1 MFMTEGSIRKNIIRF
16 SVPIMI
22 SYAFQQLYTI
32 VDSAVVGNFVGTEA
46 LAGVSATNALI
57 FMIVG
62 FFIGTFSG
70 AGVVIS
76 KYWGAREF
84 GKVSDASHTAIV
96 LGLVFGVGVTII
108 GVILTPEILKLMKTP
123 AEVFPQAVT
132 YLRYYF
138 GGSIFIVLFNT
149 ANGIHQAVGDS
160 KHPLYYLI
168 VATIL
173 NIVLDFLLVGY
184 FDFGIAGAAVAT
196 VIAQAVSAVCSLWHL
211 ARVDEPYKLKL
222 SGLRSGFSREIFN
235 KMLIFGVPAGIQNSV
250 LSIGNVVIQANVN
263 AFGAAA
269 IAGSGAYFRVEGIAF
284 IPITSIAMALTTFVS
299 QNLGAG
305 EHQRAKDG
313 ARFGIFFSMILA
325 EGIALLIMLNAR
337 FLVGIFDPSADV
349 INIGVIQSHVSPPFF
364 FLLAFSHAAAG
375 ILRGSGRSFV
385 PMVVMLCFW
394 CIFRVAY
401 VTVAVYF
408 FPVIQTVFWAYPI
421 TWSLSSIAFVIYL
434 KKRDWVHGLD

>member
-1 MFMTEGSIRKNIIRF
+1 MTEGSIRKNIIRF

-408 FPVIQTVFWAYPI
+408 FPVIQTVFWAYPV
-421 TWSLSSIAFVIYL
+421 TWSLSSIAFIIYL
-434 KKRDWVHGLD
+434 KKTDWVHGLD

>member
-1 MFMTEGSIRKNIIRF
+1 MTEGSIRKNIIRF

-173 NIVLDFLLVGY
+173 NIVLDFQIGR
-184 FDFGIAGAAVAT
+184 A
-196 VIAQAVSAVCSLWHL
+196 SCRE
-211 ARVDEPYKLKL
+211 RV
-222 SGLRSGFSREIFN
+222 
-235 KMLIFGVPAGIQNSV
+235 
-250 LSIGNVVIQANVN
+250 
-263 AFGAAA
+263 
-269 IAGSGAYFRVEGIAF
+269 
-284 IPITSIAMALTTFVS
+284 
-299 QNLGAG
+299 
-305 EHQRAKDG
+305 
-313 ARFGIFFSMILA
+313 
-325 EGIALLIMLNAR
+325 
-337 FLVGIFDPSADV
+337 
-349 INIGVIQSHVSPPFF
+349 
-364 FLLAFSHAAAG
+364 
-375 ILRGSGRSFV
+375 
-385 PMVVMLCFW
+385 
-394 CIFRVAY
+394 
-401 VTVAVYF
+401 
-408 FPVIQTVFWAYPI
+408 
-421 TWSLSSIAFVIYL
+421 
-434 KKRDWVHGLD
+434 

>member
-1 MFMTEGSIRKNIIRF
+1 MTEGSIRKNIIRF

>member
-1 MFMTEGSIRKNIIRF
+1 MTEGSIRKNIIKF
-16 SVPIMI
+16 SVPMML

-46 LAGVSATNALI
+46 LAGVSATNALV

-76 KYWGAREF
+76 KHWGAHEF
-84 GKVSDASHTAIV
+84 DKVSDASHTAIV
-96 LGLVFGVGVTII
+96 LGIIFGIGVTIA
-108 GVILTPEILKLMKTP
+108 GVTLAPAILKLMKTP
-123 AEVFPQAVT
+123 AEVFPQALT

-138 GGSIFIVLFNT
+138 GGSVFIVLFNT

-184 FDFGIAGAAVAT
+184 FGFGIAGAAVAT
-196 VIAQAVSAVCSLWHL
+196 VIAQAVSAVCSIWHL
-211 ARVDEPYKLKL
+211 MRVDEPYRLKL
-222 SGLRSGFSREIFN
+222 SGLRSGFDREIFK
-235 KMLIFGVPAGIQNSV
+235 KMLVYGIPAGVQNSV

-269 IAGSGAYFRVEGIAF
+269 IAGSGAYFRVEGLAF

-299 QNLGAG
+299 QNLGAAKY
-305 EHQRAKDG
+305 QRAKDG
-313 ARFGIFFSMILA
+313 ARFGIFLSMALA
-325 EGIALLIMLNAR
+325 ESICLLIMLNAR
-337 FLVGIFDPSADV
+337 ALVGIFDSEAAV
-349 INIGVIQSHVSPPFF
+349 VNIGVIQSHVSPPFF

-385 PMVVMLCFW
+385 PMIVMLSFW
-394 CIFRVAY
+394 CVFRVIY
-401 VTVAVYF
+401 VTVAVF
-408 FPVIQTVFWAYPI
+408 FLPVIQTVFWSYPI
-421 TWSLSSIAFVIYL
+421 TWSLSSLAFIIYL
-434 KKRDWVHGLD
+434 KKKDWVHGLD